1 MDMIKI
7 FGIGL
12 TGAVLALI
20 LKEYKPVFAV
30 CTGCITALSIFIMLL
45 PKIGYVLDIASM
57 IAGRMAI
64 EAEYIQI
71 IIRIIGITYLAG
83 FGSELCRDAGQNAIA
98 KKIELA
104 GKIMIIVA
112 SMPIF
117 TAVLNLLVGLLPTV

>member
-1 MDMIKI
+1 MIKI

-12 TGAVLALI
+12 TGAVVSLI

-30 CTGCITALSIFIMLL
+30 CTGCLSTLVIFIMLL
-45 PKIGYVLDIASM
+45 PKISYVLDVAGM
-57 IAGRMAI
+57 IAGRMSI

-104 GKIMIIVA
+104 GKIIIVVA
-112 SMPIF
+112 SIPIL
-117 TAVLNLLVGLLPTV
+117 TAVLNLLTGILPSA